1 MMKECTILTFGE
13 TEELRNR
20 LDYIINNLKYNLKEG
35 RNKPL
40 ASAAVCEWA
49 IGQLKEIREQF
60 N

>member
-1 MMKECTILTFGE
+1 MMKECTILTFDE

-20 LDYIINNLKYNLKEG
+20 LDCIIDNLKEG
-35 RNKPL
+35 RNKEVDP
-40 ASAAVCEWA
+40 AAVCEWT